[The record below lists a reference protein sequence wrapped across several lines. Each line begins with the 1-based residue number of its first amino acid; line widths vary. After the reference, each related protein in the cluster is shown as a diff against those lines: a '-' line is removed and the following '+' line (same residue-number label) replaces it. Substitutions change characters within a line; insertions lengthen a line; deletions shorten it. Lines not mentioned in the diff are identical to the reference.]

1 MGLIEKYQ
9 DRRLVDRVFDLAWTH
24 SQVLLH
30 QLNATEADAQLYGH
44 LASSVIYANPLL
56 RADASLLGKNR
67 RGQSGL
73 WGYSISGDFPI
84 VLLQIGDPSN
94 IELVR
99 QLVQAHA
106 YWRLKGLAVDLV
118 IWNEDHAGYR
128 QPLQEQ
134 IVGLIA
140 AGLEAKFTDR
150 PGGIFLRL
158 GEQISSEDRILFQTV
173 SRAILTDSRGTLW
186 DQIHRRRVAEVPV
199 PHIRPV
205 RSRRDETPASAAAAS
220 ARPALLQRV
229 GRIHPGRAR
238 IRDYDRARP
247 GNAGALGECAGEP
260 ELRKHHLGKRPGL
273 HLERERARV
282 PPDSLE
288 QRPRERF
295 GRGSLLHP

>member
-1 MGLIEKYQ
+1 MGLVEKYQ
-9 DRRLVDRVFDLAWTH
+9 DRQLAGRRLRSGVDPQPGAVATAERHGGRRATVR
-24 SQVLLH
+24 SPC
-30 QLNATEADAQLYGH
+30 QL
-44 LASSVIYANPLL
+44 VIYANPLL

-84 VLLQIGDPSN
+84 VLLQIADPSN

-128 QPLQEQ
+128 QVLQEQ

-140 AGLEAKFTDR
+140 AGLEAKFTER

-173 SRAILTDSRGTLW
+173 SRAILTDSRGRCGTRSTAAGLRKCPFRSSGPTETVATKP
-186 DQIHRRRVAEVPV
+186 RRRS
-199 PHIRPV
+199 
-205 RSRRDETPASAAAAS
+205 SR
-220 ARPALLQRV
+220 L
-229 GRIHPGRAR
+229 RAT
-238 IRDYDRARP
+238 
-247 GNAGALGECAGEP
+247 
-260 ELRKHHLGKRPGL
+260 
-273 HLERERARV
+273 
-282 PPDSLE
+282 
-288 QRPRERF
+288 
-295 GRGSLLHP
+295 